1 MKRTNETKRKNEID
15 GIQNRIQKFKI
26 SFGLLQNSVAFSF
39 KRKVR
44 GKRKVRKKEES
55 KGRRKNYTAHKRN
68 SELV

>member
-44 GKRKVRKKEES
+44 GKRKVRKKEAKE
-55 KGRRKNYTAHKRN
+55 
-68 SELV
+68 EE